1 MSEKEWNEDH
11 PCWWE
16 NHDWEFDG
24 DYNNWLWDGD
34 KELWTFT
41 ATCTRCGLTVTTK
54 PTSVEVTA

>member
-41 ATCTRCGLTVTTK
+41 ATCADVVLPSLRNQR
-54 PTSVEVTA
+54 AWR